1 MLLARS
7 EGLRCAVESVRERE
21 KEKTSP
27 MEETAQI
34 VVPPDVTF
42 VIMLG
47 AYICRGRNIDDD
59 DTAELSAN
67 LSNGNL
73 H

>member
-1 MLLARS
+1 M
-7 EGLRCAVESVRERE
+7 ESVRE

-27 MEETAQI
+27 IEETAQI
-34 VVPPDVTF
+34 VVPPEVTF

-47 AYICRGRNIDDD
+47 AYICRGRNTDDD
-59 DTAELSAN
+59 DTPAKLSAN